1 MADGASRASQRG
13 PGSVRTIVATGTS
26 GGAAERRLG
35 SWRDEAT
42 CGRLRVAAAPQPPIG
57 SRRKAGAASH
67 GSQTGG
73 RRAGCGAEDE
83 AGRMVGRMHR
93 ESTRSPPRES
103 WKYCPNSRR
112 IKPDQ
117 TMPNLPSFPERETP
131 QASSVSPP
139 RVACATLPW
148 FSTLGAQRNAAP
160 RRVCHVTL
168 VLHPRHAARRSLAS
182 RVPRYVG
189 SPPSARSEAQP
200 RVACATFP
208 WFSTLGTQRGA
219 ASRRV
224 PSGRHHSTTIRADR
238 IDSPQRPYAIGRPEG
253 GRPGGGP
260 ASPAGPGMARR
271 ALKQWPRRGSN
282 PHTPH
287 GIRDFKSRASA
298 SFATRPWLRSY
309 RRRLSRR
316 YIDPECGLH
325 FWAAP
330 APPALENQLRERF
343 CR

>member
-139 RVACATLPW
+139 RAACATLRWFATLGTQRNAASRRVRHVTLVLHARHAAKRRPSSRAPRFLGSPPSARSVSPPLVACATLRW
-148 FSTLGAQRNAAP
+148 FSTLGTQRGAAS
-160 RRVCHVTL
+160 RCVRHVSL

-182 RVPRYVG
+182 RAPRFLG

-200 RVACATFP
+200 RAACHPAGTTRRP
-208 WFSTLGTQRGA
+208 SAQTGST
-219 ASRRV
+219 
-224 PSGRHHSTTIRADR
+224 PHSGRTQSAARKAAGRAEA
-238 IDSPQRPYAIGRPEG
+238 RPARRGQG
-253 GRPGGGP
+253 W
-260 ASPAGPGMARR
+260 PAGR
-271 ALKQWPRRGSN
+271 
-282 PHTPH
+282 
-287 GIRDFKSRASA
+287 
-298 SFATRPWLRSY
+298 
-309 RRRLSRR
+309 
-316 YIDPECGLH
+316 
-325 FWAAP
+325 
-330 APPALENQLRERF
+330 
-343 CR
+343 

>member
-139 RVACATLPW
+139 RVACATFPW
-148 FSTLGAQRNAAP
+148 FSTLGTQRVAAP
-160 RRVCHVTL
+160 RRVRHVTL
-168 VLHPRHAARRSLAS
+168 VRHPRHAARRSLA
-182 RVPRYVG
+182 PRAIRPAPLDDHPRRQDRLPTAAVRNR
-189 SPPSARSEAQP
+189 PP
-200 RVACATFP
+200 
-208 WFSTLGTQRGA
+208 G
-219 ASRRV
+219 RR
-224 PSGRHHSTTIRADR
+224 PAGR
-238 IDSPQRPYAIGRPEG
+238 
-253 GRPGGGP
+253 RPGQPGGARDGPPGAETVAEAGIEP
-260 ASPAGPGMARR
+260 AHPS
-271 ALKQWPRRGSN
+271 
-282 PHTPH
+282 
-287 GIRDFKSRASA
+287 RDTGF
-298 SFATRPWLRSY
+298 
-309 RRRLSRR
+309 
-316 YIDPECGLH
+316 
-325 FWAAP
+325 
-330 APPALENQLRERF
+330 
-343 CR
+343 